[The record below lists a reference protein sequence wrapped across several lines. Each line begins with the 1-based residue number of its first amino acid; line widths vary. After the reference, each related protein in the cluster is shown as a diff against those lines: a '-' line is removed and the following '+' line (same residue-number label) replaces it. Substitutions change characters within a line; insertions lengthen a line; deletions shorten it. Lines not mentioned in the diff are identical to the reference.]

1 MSIEC
6 TSLEE
11 VRSNIDRIDRALV
24 ALMAERGR
32 FVAQAARFKKNDAE
46 VSAPARVEQ
55 VIVKVRALAQEMG
68 LAPFV
73 AEQAYRAMIA
83 AFIEFERAEHKKQR

>member
-6 TSLEE
+6 TSLEK
-11 VRSNIDRIDRALV
+11 VRANIDRIDRALV
-24 ALMAERGR
+24 GLMAERGR
-32 FVAQAARFKKNDAE
+32 FVAQAARFKKSDAE

-55 VIVKVRALAQEMG
+55 VIEKVRALAQEMG

-83 AFIEFERAEHKKQR
+83 AFIEFERKEIK